1 MALVEFSKHGRSVG
15 STSFEYARV
24 EVGSKMWHPRRYDS
38 AVKTMI
44 AHATAF
50 GHDLFLDCV
59 QKVRNSEI
67 YYKSI
72 AFYVEQQPL
81 HLNRLLQVLTPHL
94 DHSRCVHQV
103 RKLENLPL
111 VLPYLKAVQKENLT
125 AVNDAVNELYADDE
139 DYEAL
144 RQSIDDFDN
153 FDHIALA
160 QKIEKHELLEFRRIA
175 AYIYKKN
182 KRWQKSVQLSK
193 ADKMYKDSID
203 TCAESGDSEIAEDL
217 LRFFVDVCD
226 KECFCA
232 TLYTCYK
239 VIKPDVAIELAWRS
253 NYVDF
258 VMPYV
263 VQYTRHLHDKLEELD
278 KRTAP
283 KAEDEASPEA
293 AAAQAMMYGDPA
305 MGMALC
311 GNQPVSW
318 DVGAKLQNSLARSNR
333 SRFG

>member
-1 MALVEFSKHGRSVG
+1 
-15 STSFEYARV
+15 
-24 EVGSKMWHPRRYDS
+24 
-38 AVKTMI
+38 MI

-144 RQSIDDFDN
+144 RQRTS
-153 FDHIALA
+153 AG
-160 QKIEKHELLEFRRIA
+160 RRA
-175 AYIYKKN
+175 
-182 KRWQKSVQLSK
+182 SSSK

-293 AAAQAMMYGDPA
+293 AAAQAMIRACSERGSLPTARDCQTAGRTPRPA
-305 MGMALC
+305 RNALYL
-311 GNQPVSW
+311 PP
-318 DVGAKLQNSLARSNR
+318 
-333 SRFG
+333 